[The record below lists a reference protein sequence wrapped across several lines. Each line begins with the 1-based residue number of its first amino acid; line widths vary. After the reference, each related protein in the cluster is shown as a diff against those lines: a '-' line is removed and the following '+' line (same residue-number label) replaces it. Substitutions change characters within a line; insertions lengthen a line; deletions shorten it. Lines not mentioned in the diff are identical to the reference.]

1 MRNIE
6 SKYLIPFPKN
16 FPNKQNK
23 VTTKIIKINKKL
35 TTVRFSCNK
44 HNEFNPK
51 HTLTQVTQTNIFDKL
66 FRNFFAARPN
76 ACVPFAYAAST
87 ECSKPALAGKIVLSV
102 QCGFK
107 HYFSGCRTGQ

>member
-1 MRNIE
+1 M
-6 SKYLIPFPKN
+6 PFPKN
-16 FPNKQNK
+16 FPKKQNK
-23 VTTKIIKINKKL
+23 VTTKIIKINKNL
-35 TTVRFSCNK
+35 QQSDFPATNTTNSTPN
-44 HNEFNPK
+44 
-51 HTLTQVTQTNIFDKL
+51 TLTQVTETNIFDKL

-107 HYFSGCRTGQ
+107 HYFSGCHTGQ